1 MCKQHL
7 DDGTTP
13 FGHYV
18 QRCFSIGGGYGHTG
32 TMLQKQRGTSFTFR
46 HACNMERRLTNYSD
60 RTDIGAMLQK
70 KPGAR
75 FMVVQACKV
84 ECCSTILLDRAY
96 VGTMLQK

>member
-1 MCKQHL
+1 MRNQQL
-7 DDGTTP
+7 DYGIAP

-18 QRCFSIGGGYGHTG
+18 HRRFSRGGGYGHTG

-46 HACNMERRLTNYSD
+46 HACSMERRLTNYSD

-75 FMVVQACKV
+75 FMVPQACKV
-84 ECCSTILLDRAY
+84 KRCSTILLDHAY